1 MSIKEERN
9 LSLYRGYENKIKE
22 LGSTARLMSMRSVI
36 NMVINSSAEKYYISL
51 ERAVEAVTLCEKGKI
66 QNVAKKNTR
75 KMYQSIYE
83 KKKKKRKDVYF
94 KWCYK
99 YQVVDIVINSTAPS
113 YFMDIEN
120 AMIVI
125 YTALKNRRKK
135 CVH

>member
-9 LSLYRGYENKIKE
+9 SSLYKGYENKIKE
-22 LGSTARLMSMRSVI
+22 LGGTARLMSMRSVV
-36 NMVINSSAEKYYISL
+36 NMVINSRAEKYYISL

-66 QNVAKKNTR
+66 QNVANKNTQ
-75 KMYQSIYE
+75 KMYLSIYE
-83 KKKKKRKDVYF
+83 KYMEKRKDVDL

-99 YQVVDIVINSTAPS
+99 YQVVDIVINSPAPS
-113 YFMDIEN
+113 YFMDIDN

-125 YTALKNRRKK
+125 YTILKNKRKK

>member
-36 NMVINSSAEKYYISL
+36 NMVINSSAERYYISL

-66 QNVAKKNTR
+66 NNVANKNTR

-83 KKKKKRKDVYF
+83 KYLEKRKDVYF

>member
-36 NMVINSSAEKYYISL
+36 NMLINSSAEKYYISL

-66 QNVAKKNTR
+66 HNVANKNTR

-83 KKKKKRKDVYF
+83 KYLEKRKDVDL

>member
-9 LSLYRGYENKIKE
+9 LSLYRGYESKIKE

-51 ERAVEAVTLCEKGKI
+51 ERAVEAVTICEKGKI
-66 QNVAKKNTR
+66 HSVTNKNTR

-83 KKKKKRKDVYF
+83 KYLEKRKDVDL